1 MVNNRTFC
9 ISGSIFSRYQT
20 IINLDIIDS
29 IEDIIN
35 VIIKRIKDDMKN
47 YPRILLELDREEK
60 KFHIHDYKF
69 GDILLSEPGQ
79 IFYVCSHC

>member
-20 IINLDIIDS
+20 IINLDIVDS
-29 IEDIIN
+29 VEDIIN
-35 VIIKRIKDDMKN
+35 VVIKRIKDDMKN

-60 KFHIHDYKF
+60 NFLKEIMKK
-69 GDILLSEPGQ
+69 S
-79 IFYVCSHC
+79 

>member
-60 KFHIHDYKF
+60 KFHIH
-69 GDILLSEPGQ
+69 E
-79 IFYVCSHC
+79 